1 MAKPSNERRRH
12 TRHPLGCPARLVDE
26 TGRHLASGKT
36 VNISDGGL
44 LMPLDPEA
52 APQPGQQI
60 DVKLSVPRSTP
71 NTFLMQGFTAKAIV
85 VRHDQSDD
93 GAGRVAVRFE
103 PPLELDLDV

>member
-1 MAKPSNERRRH
+1 MAKPSIERRQH
-12 TRHPLGCPARLVDE
+12 TRLPLPCPARLVDE

-44 LMPLDPEA
+44 LMPIEPDA
-52 APQPGQQI
+52 APQPGQQL
-60 DVKLSVPRSTP
+60 DLKLSVPRSTP
-71 NTFLMQGFTAKAIV
+71 NTFLMQAFTAKAIV

-103 PPLELDLDV
+103 PPLDLDLEV

>member
-1 MAKPSNERRRH
+1 MARPSIERRQH

-36 VNISDGGL
+36 VDISDGGL
-44 LMPLDPEA
+44 LMPV
-52 APQPGQQI
+52 APGADANPGQHL

-71 NTFLMQGFTAKAIV
+71 NTFLMQGFAAKAIV
-85 VRHDQSDD
+85 VRHDQSAD

-103 PPLELDLDV
+103 HPIDLDLDV

>member
-1 MAKPSNERRRH
+1 MANPNIERRQY
-12 TRHPLGCPARLVDE
+12 TRHGLSCPARLVDE
-26 TGRHLASGKT
+26 TGSHLASGKT

-44 LMPLDPEA
+44 LMPIGPEA
-52 APQPGQQI
+52 APQPGEQL